1 MATAPEVQALYEEY
15 GDRGF
20 LPMTLMTDGDQSSR
34 AGWADTFGLTH
45 PVLDD
50 DGFPVIASYM
60 GGGSIGMPN
69 LTLLGPGLEV
79 LWTNRNSIS
88 ASEIEEHLPEDY

>member
-1 MATAPEVQALYEEY
+1 
-15 GDRGF
+15 
-20 LPMTLMTDGDQSSR
+20 MTLMTDGASL
-34 AGWADTFGLTH
+34 AGWAGAYGLTH

-60 GGGSIGMPN
+60 GGGAIGMPN

-88 ASEIEEHLPEDY
+88 AGDIEEHLPENY

>member
-20 LPMTLMTDGDQSSR
+20 LPMTLMTDGASR
-34 AGWADTFGLTH
+34 VGWANTFGLTH

-50 DGFPVIASYM
+50 DGFSVYAPYM
-60 GGGSIGMPN
+60 GGGSIGLPN

-88 ASEIEEHLPEDY
+88 AGDIEEHLPEDY